1 MAILDNLIMCDYDE
15 FDIEEAKKEI
25 DATLILTV
33 YALEKTWELL
43 QKSNLPDDV
52 KLKILIN
59 NAENIKKEK

>member
-1 MAILDNLIMCDYDE
+1 MAILDDLIKCDYDE

-43 QKSNLPDDV
+43 QKSNLPDNV